1 MEVEI
6 ILSMIISQNINNVIC
21 NKKHIDNWL
30 NLSIEGLS
38 EFHSYKYS
46 ALPQTLG
53 QFNIWKFVFFMIC
66 SLPVGFFSIYKH
78 VNNARSPTFK
88 FSVFFASQIEIWE
101 TAFQNCSHTYPIDKD
116 MSLTF

>member
-6 ILSMIISQNINNVIC
+6 ILSMIISLNINNVIC

-46 ALPQTLG
+46 ALP
-53 QFNIWKFVFFMIC
+53 I
-66 SLPVGFFSIYKH
+66 
-78 VNNARSPTFK
+78 
-88 FSVFFASQIEIWE
+88 
-101 TAFQNCSHTYPIDKD
+101 
-116 MSLTF
+116 